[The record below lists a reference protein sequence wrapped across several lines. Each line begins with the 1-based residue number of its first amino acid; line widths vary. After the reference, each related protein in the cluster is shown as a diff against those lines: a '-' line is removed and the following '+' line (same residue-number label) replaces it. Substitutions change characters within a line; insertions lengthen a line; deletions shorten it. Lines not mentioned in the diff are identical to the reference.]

1 MGGRGYDPAV
11 MPAPASVDVYL
22 ASQPDA
28 QRVALE
34 RLRTRIH
41 ELVPGAEEA
50 ISYGF
55 PAFKVGG
62 KGVVWIAG
70 WKEHCSIYPLT
81 DAFLAAHPDEL
92 AGYSVGK
99 GTLRFKPDAP
109 PPDELIDELIRE
121 RLADVAGNR

>member
-1 MGGRGYDPAV
+1 MPEKPAT
-11 MPAPASVDVYL
+11 VDAYL
-22 ASQPDA
+22 ASQPEP
-28 QRVALE
+28 QRAALE
-34 RLRTRIH
+34 RLRARIR
-41 ELVPGAEEA
+41 ELILDAEEA

-81 DAFLAAHPDEL
+81 DAFLAAHPHEL

-99 GTLRFKPDAP
+99 GTLRFEPDAP
-109 PPDELIDELIRE
+109 PPDELIDELVRE
-121 RLADVAGNR
+121 RLADVTGGR